1 MVKVLFSSHMRKVR
15 AEQYFDKLLDS
26 MYLYWNEGC
35 VIICGDFNAQIAAS
49 LDYIKG
55 VDMVPKHQYP

>member
-1 MVKVLFSSHMRKVR
+1 MRKVR

-49 LDYIKG
+49 LDYVKG